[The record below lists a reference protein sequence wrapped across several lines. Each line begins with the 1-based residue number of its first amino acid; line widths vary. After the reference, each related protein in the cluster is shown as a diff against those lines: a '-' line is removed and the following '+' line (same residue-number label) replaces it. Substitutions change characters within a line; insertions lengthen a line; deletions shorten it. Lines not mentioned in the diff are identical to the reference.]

1 MSFGKRGP
9 GKTAPGA
16 DGKERA
22 MKSAAKKFTRQSLVE
37 LSSFGGYRILN
48 SRCSMGQEIL
58 RATVVE
64 DTNLGRW
71 AQPGD
76 AVICSG
82 YPFHTCM
89 DRFYDALEQ
98 LHASG
103 AVVLCIK
110 AVRNKPFPEDAIEL
124 ADRLDLLVVELPREA
139 IFSTIIQE
147 ISEKILSLKAELFS
161 QLQAQTESLLEI
173 LFRENVLEDCFLRIE
188 QFIGNPIIAFVPG
201 SKLYM
206 SRETR
211 DWLSEEDLIAVFNM
225 FCRQSQTGEMALPVL
240 IGGRNTVFEFIEI
253 RMTGNETL
261 LLGIAEWNQ
270 STDELVFFALKRIGK
285 FLAVEVKNAT
295 TVEKVQRRQED
306 TLINDLF
313 SGEFASD
320 SDVVAAAASYNYH
333 LDRSWK
339 YRIAIVRLLKRPD
352 SPPINV
358 NFSSLLQSAR
368 EYLNLNAILTSRGE
382 EIVLMFC
389 DGSET
394 TVLDRFVK
402 WFSGIVSGYD
412 LQAHLSEPASLVGI
426 PVARDQAHKIGSICQ
441 RCDITDKTVTI
452 ERLGTL
458 WLLNLLPRDVTV
470 TNFVHRFLAPL
481 ITYDL
486 EHGSSLL
493 RTLEAYLDCNS
504 NTKLTSQILY
514 THYNTVTYRL
524 GKIQTLLGVSLED
537 NEVRL
542 QLQVAL
548 KLYRLFAQSSDAP

>member
-1 MSFGKRGP
+1 MIQHSVHRNVLGSPDFLFLIYRKSTNGVNSAGRLPSRKEGGTIVSAVRLVFPDSDESKPAERLGRHASQQMNLAGAGAWSAGRKRM
-9 GKTAPGA
+9 
-16 DGKERA
+16 
-22 MKSAAKKFTRQSLVE
+22 MKSAVKKFTRQSLVE
-37 LSSFGGYRILN
+37 LSSFRGCRILN

-64 DTNLGRW
+64 DANLGRW

-82 YPFHTCM
+82 YPFHAHM
-89 DRFYDALEQ
+89 DRFCGALEQ

-103 AVVLCIK
+103 AAVLCIK
-110 AVRNKPFPEDAIEL
+110 AVRNTPFPEDAIEL

-147 ISEKILSLKAELFS
+147 ISEKILSMKAEVFS

-173 LFRENVLEDCFLRIE
+173 LFRENVLEDCFLHIE
-188 QFIGNPIIAFVPG
+188 QFIGNPVVAFVPS

-211 DWLSEEDLIAVFNM
+211 EWLSQEDQAAVFHM
-225 FCRQSQTGEMALPVL
+225 FCRQRQTGEATLSVP
-240 IGGRNTVFEFIEI
+240 IDGRDTVFDFIEI

-270 STDELVFFALKRIGK
+270 STDELVFLALKRIGK

-352 SPPINV
+352 SPP
-358 NFSSLLQSAR
+358 S
-368 EYLNLNAILTSRGE
+368 T
-382 EIVLMFC
+382 
-389 DGSET
+389 
-394 TVLDRFVK
+394 
-402 WFSGIVSGYD
+402 
-412 LQAHLSEPASLVGI
+412 
-426 PVARDQAHKIGSICQ
+426 
-441 RCDITDKTVTI
+441 
-452 ERLGTL
+452 
-458 WLLNLLPRDVTV
+458 
-470 TNFVHRFLAPL
+470 
-481 ITYDL
+481 
-486 EHGSSLL
+486 
-493 RTLEAYLDCNS
+493 
-504 NTKLTSQILY
+504 
-514 THYNTVTYRL
+514 
-524 GKIQTLLGVSLED
+524 
-537 NEVRL
+537 
-542 QLQVAL
+542 
-548 KLYRLFAQSSDAP
+548 